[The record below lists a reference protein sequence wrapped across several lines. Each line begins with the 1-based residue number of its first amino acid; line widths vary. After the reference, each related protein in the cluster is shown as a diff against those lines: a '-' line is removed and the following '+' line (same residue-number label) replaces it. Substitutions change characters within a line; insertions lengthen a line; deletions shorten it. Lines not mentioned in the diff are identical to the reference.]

1 MVALLALAVC
11 GCANNTLKPVEE
23 NIYPA
28 DYRTQI
34 VDRLRIQLENP
45 SNIVDAYVAEP
56 VLKTPQGTARYIA
69 CVRFNAKDRNG
80 NYNGPRNMAAYFL
93 SGKLTQIVDANA
105 ELCANAAF
113 QPFPELQ
120 RPS

>member
-1 MVALLALAVC
+1 MAALLALAVC
-11 GCANNTLKPVEE
+11 GCANNVPKLVEE

-34 VDRLRIQLENP
+34 VDRLRLQLESP
-45 SNIVDAYVAEP
+45 SNIMDAYVAEP
-56 VLKTPQGTARYIA
+56 ILKTPQGTPRYIA